1 MTPSHL
7 PSPLRILIVTD
18 AWLPQINGVVRTFSA
33 TVKHLEDMGHTVR
46 LITPDQFRT
55 VPCPTYPSIRL
66 AVFPGRR
73 VARIISDFNPHAI
86 HIATEG
92 PLGLAAR
99 TVCVRRQLP
108 FTTSYAT
115 KFPEYIHARVRLPLA
130 AGYAAMRWFHKP
142 SRAVMVATAS
152 LQRELEHLGF
162 KNLVRWTRGVDTD
175 LFRPRDKSFLTDPRP
190 ILLYAGRVAVE
201 KNIEAFLALPHPGTK
216 YVVGDG
222 PQRATLQQKFPH
234 VRFVGMK
241 HGEELARYYA
251 AADVFVFPSR
261 TDTFGLVM
269 LEALACGVPVA
280 AYPVTGPLDVI
291 NGSGAGVLNED
302 LALAVQQALAIP
314 PDRCRA
320 FALQFSWRHVA
331 ELFLQHLAVFSP
343 PSPSS

>member
-1 MTPSHL
+1 MTSAL
-7 PSPLRILIVTD
+7 AQSPLRILIVTD

-33 TVKHLEDMGHTVR
+33 TVNHLEDMGHSVR

-55 VPCPTYPSIRL
+55 VPCPTYSSIRL
-66 AVFPGRR
+66 AVLPGRR
-73 VARIISDFNPHAI
+73 VARIISEFNPHAI

-92 PLGLAAR
+92 PLGFAAR
-99 TVCVRRQLP
+99 NICVRRQLP

-115 KFPEYIHARVRLPLA
+115 KFPEYIHARVRLPLT

-152 LQRELEHLGF
+152 LQRELEQHGF
-162 KNLVRWTRGVDTD
+162 SNLVRWTRGVDTD

-201 KNIEAFLALPHPGTK
+201 KNIEAFLSLPHPGTK

-222 PQRATLQQKFPH
+222 PQRAELQRKYPH
-234 VRFVGMK
+234 VRFVGMQ
-241 HGEELARYYA
+241 HGENLARYYA

-291 NGSGAGVLNED
+291 NGSGAGVLND
-302 LALAVQQALAIP
+302 NLALAVQQALAIP
-314 PDRCRA
+314 PDRCRN

-331 ELFLQHLAVFSP
+331 ELFLHNLSIFSP
-343 PSPSS
+343 PSLS

>member
-1 MTPSHL
+1 MTSARVT
-7 PSPLRILIVTD
+7 SPLRILIVTD

-33 TVKHLEDMGHTVR
+33 TVKHLEQMGHSVR

-66 AVFPGRR
+66 AVLPGRR
-73 VARIISDFNPHAI
+73 VARIISEFNPHAI

-99 TVCVRRQLP
+99 NVCVRRQLP

-152 LQRELEHLGF
+152 LQRELEQHGF

-175 LFRPRDKSFLTDPRP
+175 LFRPRDKSFLNDLRP

-201 KNIEAFLALPHPGTK
+201 KNIEAFLTLPNSGTK

-222 PQRATLQQKFPH
+222 PQCAALQQKFPH

-302 LALAVQQALAIP
+302 LALAVQQALTIS
-314 PDRCRA
+314 PDRCRE

-331 ELFLQHLAVFSP
+331 ELFLQNLAIFSP
-343 PSPSS
+343 PSLS

>member
-1 MTPSHL
+1 MTSARHT
-7 PSPLRILIVTD
+7 SPLRILIVTD

-33 TVKHLEDMGHTVR
+33 TVKHLEDMGHYVR

-66 AVFPGRR
+66 AVLPGRR
-73 VARIISDFNPHAI
+73 VARTISEFNPHAI

-99 TVCVRRQLP
+99 NVCVRRQLP

-152 LQRELEHLGF
+152 LQRELEQHGF

-175 LFRPRDKSFLTDPRP
+175 LFRPRDKSFLNDPRP

-201 KNIEAFLALPHPGTK
+201 KNIEAFLALPTPGTK

-222 PQRATLQQKFPH
+222 PQCAALQQKFPH

-302 LALAVQQALAIP
+302 LALAVQQALSIP
-314 PDRCRA
+314 PERCRE
-320 FALQFSWRHVA
+320 FALRFSWRHVA
-331 ELFLQHLAVFSP
+331 ELFLQNLAIF
-343 PSPSS
+343 SPSSLS